1 MKDSCRFLILCFFLC
16 SAMVQARDYLTY
28 TLTKSDGLSDT
39 YVRDVVQDGG
49 KGCLWFATLNG
60 LNQYDGYTMTNVIT
74 RKAMQNDEI
83 PDNRIA
89 KVYSWGKNYIWVK
102 LRGDIYACYD
112 LQRQRFV
119 FHTNS
124 RNPRE
129 TYRSSLLLADQ
140 VWLMDASN
148 GCMRISVDNQR
159 FVSKSYTAENHLLP
173 SSHVNTV
180 RQGAQGNVWIATNK
194 GLVWVEHGGKS
205 RIIDAKYN
213 IMYIVTCQG
222 KDFFVTEDGKILAY
236 SHGKLSLVSKT
247 SHLPSG
253 LKVKGA
259 FACRGN
265 VFVATTGK
273 VYECNSRNAILRE
286 RGDIPVSDAKVVED
300 NRGNILLANKAGQV
314 YYFSKSYDFYCKLPF
329 GVKAIREDLNFKAVT
344 TSDQQVMISTKGF
357 GLFIIDLKNLMKTNS
372 HQAVADHYPTKSN
385 NVLSIYEDRQGN
397 VWVLQEDVGALC
409 LEKSQV
415 IANFAS
421 FEKTGSIA
429 DLMEENMVRMLK
441 KSKDG
446 RIYACSQNGK
456 LSVFDNKDLV
466 AMGTQYGNVLS
477 HAVAHGGESWWGT
490 RDGVYIDNKKYAHDK
505 KTATSLSSNKVS
517 DILCDH
523 KNRMWLAC
531 YGGGLDLARYV
542 NGNWQFAHFFN
553 QTREVKEA
561 RVLLQ
566 DHKGKI
572 WLGTGEGVFVF
583 DPDQLIANKTKGQ
596 HLTINRNPKMD
607 EIHAIMEDSKHRVWV
622 AITGT
627 GVALYDNTGNQP
639 RLVKVFSHAD
649 GLGDNNVQSFVEDNQ
664 GRIWVGN
671 NYGVSYCHE
680 KKGYFNNYLISYS
693 MQGNRCMENAACKL
707 DNGMIAFGTKEG
719 VAYFYPSQ
727 VARNS
732 HPSQASVTFM
742 MVNGIP
748 LEQLEEDQYSKDGNH
763 YYFSHSQNSLLIKFS
778 DFSFDRD
785 HGSQYSYWLEGF
797 DREWSV
803 ASGDPSASYKNLP
816 PGTYTFHLRNSDNQ
830 GNWSKEKACLKIT
843 IHPPFWATWYA
854 WILYV
859 LIISLVIYYV
869 WRQLEDK
876 RQLMEKIRL
885 EQQLTN
891 FKVHFFTNISHE
903 FRTPLTIILGA
914 MDNIRD
920 KGELPGSIKQPIS
933 NMLKSTQRMKRL
945 IDRLLD
951 FTKVQERK
959 VTLHVEKTEVVGFAR
974 DLWSYFKQIAQ
985 NKQIEYQFSTFS
997 KEMTLP
1003 IDKKKVDTILCNLL
1017 SNAIKYTPSKGEVT
1031 LRIEKDG
1038 KADELLFQ
1046 VIDNGIGIKEEKR
1059 KQLFDRFMQ
1068 SSFSYDSIGIGLYL
1082 SSQLAQLHHGSISYE
1097 ARPSGGSI
1105 FTLHI
1110 PASEKA
1116 YAQHEFVQQETAPII
1131 DEHKEK
1137 AWLEEYKEIAG
1148 KSLNDKR
1155 VLVVE
1160 DDDDVMNFL
1169 SQELKSYFVIQT
1181 ACNGKEALEKLEEGR
1196 PDLII
1201 SDVMMHV
1208 MDGYELTRKLK
1219 TDDRYDDIPV
1229 ILLTALNED
1238 AKKAKGYDAGADD
1251 YIEKPFSMK
1260 MLVSR
1265 CVQLMQQH
1273 DKLKARYSQMSAEE
1287 PQKVQTIIKEERD
1300 KKFIDILDGWIARHM
1315 SDPGLNIDTLAS
1327 SLSYGR
1333 STFYTKVS
1341 SLTGMTPNNYVRKKR
1356 LEAGKRMLEDSNDT
1370 VAEISYKTG
1379 FSNPYYFSK
1388 CFKQEFGISPS
1399 TYRKGN

>member
-1 MKDSCRFLILCFFLC
+1 MKKSCLLLILCFGLC

-28 TLTKSDGLSDT
+28 SLTKSDGLSDT
-39 YVRDVVQDGG
+39 YVRDIVQDGD

-60 LNQYDGYTMTNVIT
+60 LNRYDGYMMTNVIT

-83 PDNRIA
+83 PDNRIV
-89 KVYSWGKNYIWVK
+89 KVYSWGKNYVWAK
-102 LRGDIYACYD
+102 LRGDVYACYD

-119 FHTNS
+119 FHTDS

-129 TYRSSLLLADQ
+129 TYRNTLLLADQ
-140 VWLMDASN
+140 VWLTDASN

-159 FVSKSYTAENHLLP
+159 FVSKVYTAENHLLP

-180 RQGAQGNVWIATNK
+180 RQGSQGNVWIATNK
-194 GLVWVEHGGKS
+194 GLVSVEHGGKS
-205 RIIDAKYN
+205 RVVDTRYN

-222 KDFFVTEDGKILAY
+222 KDFFVTENGKILTC
-236 SHGKLSLVSKT
+236 SHGKLSPYAKT
-247 SHLPSG
+247 SSLPSG

-273 VYECNSRNAILRE
+273 VYECCLRNATLRE
-286 RGDIPVSDAKVVED
+286 RSDIPVTDAQVVED
-300 NRGNILLANKAGQV
+300 NRGNILLANKVGQV
-314 YYFSKSYDFYCKLPF
+314 YYFSEAYDFYCNLPF
-329 GVKAIREDLNFKAVT
+329 GVKAVHEDLNFKAVT
-344 TSDQQVMISTKGF
+344 TADQQVMVSTKGF
-357 GLFIIDLKNLMKTNS
+357 GLFIIDLKNLMKTHS
-372 HQAVADHYPTKSN
+372 HQAVAEQYPTQSN
-385 NVLSIYEDRQGN
+385 NVLNIYEDRQGN
-397 VWVLQEDVGALC
+397 VWVSQEDMGVLC

-415 IANFAS
+415 IANFAA
-421 FEKTGSIA
+421 FEKTGSHA
-429 DLMEENMVRMLK
+429 DLMETNKVRMLR

-456 LSVFDNKDLV
+456 LAVFDNHDLV
-466 AMGTQYGNVLS
+466 AMGTQYGNVLN
-477 HAVAHGGESWWGT
+477 HAVSHDGASWWGT
-490 RDGVYIDNKKYAHDK
+490 RDGVYIGNKKYAHDK
-505 KTATSLSSNKVS
+505 NQATSISSNKVS
-517 DILCDH
+517 DILCDR

-531 YGGGLDLARYV
+531 YGGGLDLASYV
-542 NGNWQFAHFFN
+542 NGNWQFAHFF
-553 QTREVKEA
+553 TLTKEVKEA

-583 DPDQLIANKTKGQ
+583 DPDQLIAKKTKGQ

-627 GVALYDNTGNQP
+627 GVALYDNAGKQP

-649 GLGDNNVQSFVEDNQ
+649 GLGDNNVQSFVEDND

-671 NYGVSYCHE
+671 NYGVSYYHE
-680 KKGYFNNYLISYS
+680 KKGYFNNYLIGYS
-693 MQGNRCMENAACKL
+693 LLGNRCMENAACKL
-707 DNGMIAFGTKEG
+707 DNGMIAFGTKDG

-727 VARNS
+727 MARNS
-732 HPSQASVTFM
+732 HPSQASITFM

-748 LEQLEEDQYSKDGNH
+748 LEHLEEDQYSKEGDH

-778 DFSFDRD
+778 DFSFDKD

-797 DREWSV
+797 DQGWSV

-830 GNWSKEKACLKIT
+830 GNWSKEETCLKIT
-843 IHPPFWATWYA
+843 IRPPFWATWYA
-854 WILYV
+854 WVLYV
-859 LIISLVIYYV
+859 LLVSLAIYYV

-876 RQLMEKIRL
+876 RQLREKIRL

-914 MDNIRD
+914 MENIRD
-920 KGELPGSIKQPIS
+920 KGDLPSSLKQPIS

-959 VTLHVEKTEVVGFAR
+959 ITLRVEETEVIGFAR
-974 DLWSYFKQIAQ
+974 DVWSYFKQVAQ
-985 NKQIEYQFSTFS
+985 NKQIEYQFSTYS
-997 KEMTLP
+997 KDLTIP

-1017 SNAIKYTPSKGEVT
+1017 SNAIKYTPSKGMVT
-1031 LRIEKDG
+1031 LRIKKDEDAG
-1038 KADELLFQ
+1038 ELLFQ
-1046 VIDNGIGIKEEKR
+1046 VIDNGIGVKEEKR

-1082 SSQLAQLHHGSISYE
+1082 SGQLAQLHHGSITYE

-1116 YAQHEFVQQETAPII
+1116 YTQHEFVQQETTPVI
-1131 DEHKEK
+1131 DEHKEE
-1137 AWLEEYKEIAG
+1137 AWLEGYKELAG
-1148 KSLNDKR
+1148 RNLNDKT
-1155 VLVVE
+1155 VLIVE
-1160 DDDDVMNFL
+1160 DDADVMNFV
-1169 SQELKSYFVIQT
+1169 SQELKGYFVIQT
-1181 ACNGKEALEKLEEGR
+1181 ANNGKEALAKVEESR

-1201 SDVMMHV
+1201 SDVMMPV

-1273 DKLKARYSQMSAEE
+1273 DKLKARYSQMSVEE
-1287 PQKVQTIIKEERD
+1287 PKKVLTIIKEERD
-1300 KKFIDILDGWIARHM
+1300 KKFIDILDGWIAMHM

-1333 STFYTKVS
+1333 STFYTKVNN
-1341 SLTGMTPNNYVRKKR
+1341 LTGMTPSNYVRKKR
-1356 LEAGKRMLEDSNDT
+1356 LEEGKRMLEDSNDT
-1370 VAEISYKTG
+1370 IAEISYKTG

-1388 CFKQEFGISPS
+1388 CFKQEFGVSPS
-1399 TYRKGN
+1399 TYRKGE